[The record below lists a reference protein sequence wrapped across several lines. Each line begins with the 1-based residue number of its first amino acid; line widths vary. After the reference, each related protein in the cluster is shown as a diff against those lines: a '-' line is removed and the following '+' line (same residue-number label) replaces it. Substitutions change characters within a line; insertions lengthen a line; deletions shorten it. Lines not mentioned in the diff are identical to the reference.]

1 MSITPVDE
9 TFELL
14 TPSAAL
20 LPVLTGLRSAL
31 TRLGDLKTK
40 TTSRVWDNLPVTEI
54 ASGIARFALWADGY
68 EEGKIPTDDSEVQ
81 NDINHRLGTDFEI
94 MSPDDLKERFA
105 VMMNRASVT
114 SRYRRIAETPD
125 ITRLFKDSRA
135 LGWQG
140 FDVVSASET
149 EKRLIRNRRMFVD
162 YFREDFDWT
171 RLRAIELTEAA
182 ALIEYA
188 IYMEMVTPEEAEP
201 YTRRITVEA
210 MTRYASWNAFARALL
225 TAQVFETLNDGE
237 IRALQQVKPIEER
250 LETLL
255 STAWT
260 QMPWPRLAN

>member
-31 TRLGDLKTK
+31 TRLGDTQTK
-40 TTSRVWDNLPVTEI
+40 TSSRVWENIPVMDI
-54 ASGIARFALWADGY
+54 SSGIARFSIWMDGY
-68 EEGKIPTDDSEVQ
+68 DRGVIPSDDSEVQ
-81 NDINHRLGTDFEI
+81 NDINHRLSTDYEI
-94 MSPDDLKERFA
+94 MSPSELGDRFA

-162 YFREDFDWT
+162 YFRQDFDWT
-171 RLRAIELTEAA
+171 RLRAIELSRAA
-182 ALIEYA
+182 ALIDYA
-188 IYMEMVTPEEAEP
+188 IYMEMVTKEEAEP
-201 YTRRITVEA
+201 YARRVTVEA
-210 MTRYASWNAFARALL
+210 MTRYPSWNTFARALL
-225 TAQVFETLNDGE
+225 TAQIFESLNDGE
-237 IRALQQVKPIEER
+237 IRALQQITPIEEILQWH
-250 LETLL
+250 LEKVWCDT
-255 STAWT
+255 
-260 QMPWPRLAN
+260 PWPRLAN